1 LKAATVLECLAAL
14 GIATSLLLAG
24 LVRRCVPPVW
34 LLQAGALSVALASV
48 GSCVAGIFYHLAL
61 YRALHVRLPKRW
73 WLSPTRYH
81 GLLSAA
87 QRQRV
92 LPWFHLGAA
101 AFVLVVLGALVTLAA
116 ALGDL

>member
-1 LKAATVLECLAAL
+1 M

-24 LVRRCVPPVW
+24 ILRRCVPAVW
-34 LLQAGALSVALASV
+34 LLQAGALCVALASL
-48 GSCVAGIFYHLAL
+48 GSGVAGICYHRAL
-61 YRALHVRLPKRW
+61 YFALRPQLPARW

-81 GLLSAA
+81 RLLSAT
-87 QRQRV
+87 QRQQV
-92 LPWFHLGAA
+92 LPWFYLGGA